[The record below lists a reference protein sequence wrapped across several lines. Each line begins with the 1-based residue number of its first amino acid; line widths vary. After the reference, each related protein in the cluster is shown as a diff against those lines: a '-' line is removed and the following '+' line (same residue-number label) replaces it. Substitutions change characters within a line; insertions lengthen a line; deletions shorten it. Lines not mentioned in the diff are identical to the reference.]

1 MNLSLYHDDIIL
13 FILDN
18 APCFEIYFVW
28 SYRHFSFLMTLSFLI
43 LSCKPPLHL
52 KWFSYWKLTVE
63 SCLYLKIIIYYLFL
77 TALDLLCVW
86 RAGASLSF
94 RCMSFSLLWL
104 LLLQSMGSRVR
115 WLSSCSSR
123 AVGYRLPSCGTCGPR
138 SVVEPVSPES
148 AGRFFTTGRPGKP
161 QRCALNQCVLELW
174 LGRIADCTHLC
185 IQRCQT
191 ESINTTDIC
200 KHHRLAPHPEPAV
213 KPLPAHH
220 ASNWPPLNP
229 PYGANQWSSF
239 PL

>member
-104 LLLQSMGSRVR
+104 LLLQSMGSRVG
-115 WLSSCSSR
+115 LSSCGSW
-123 AVGYRLPSCGTCGPR
+123 
-138 SVVEPVSPES
+138 
-148 AGRFFTTGRPGKP
+148 
-161 QRCALNQCVLELW
+161 ALE
-174 LGRIADCTHLC
+174 
-185 IQRCQT
+185 
-191 ESINTTDIC
+191 
-200 KHHRLAPHPEPAV
+200 HRLNSCSTQA
-213 KPLPAHH
+213 
-220 ASNWPPLNP
+220 
-229 PYGANQWSSF
+229 
-239 PL
+239 